1 MARHS
6 PTISNTYFEHFKSLE
21 IKKKKKFIEICM
33 NTKLGSAISNTYIE
47 FCMTTEKSSSNKSI
61 DTLQRN
67 KYSSDAAR
75 DGILKKQCLEHISID
90 RVLDYDFSSR
100 FKPMTSI
107 TYFNCFEV
115 LTLIKTK

>member
-1 MARHS
+1 
-6 PTISNTYFEHFKSLE
+6 
-21 IKKKKKFIEICM
+21 M

-75 DGILKKQCLEHISID
+75 DEILKKQCLEHISID

-107 TYFNCFEV
+107 IQLFRGLNINQNKVKKEHELSPNRNKEPTSRWKLKNKNFLPF
-115 LTLIKTK
+115 LIE